1 MGAFGGPGSP
11 ALLVV
16 VVVVLVVL
24 TVLFLVL
31 WLVAQR
37 RYRRLRQ
44 DRAASDST
52 VAQLELSV
60 AEQSGRLR
68 IIREL
73 HDVAVHQV
81 STMIAQA
88 DGARYAAGDD
98 PGAAARAAGAIAD
111 SGRGTLA
118 DMRRV
123 MTLVRESEADAAPQ
137 PRLKSTRD
145 LFRVMRDAGLRIA
158 FQETGEPYVLNTAA
172 ELGVY
177 RILQEALSN
186 SLKYG
191 GDGTEVRVTFTWTA
205 QGLSL
210 RMDDNGLRNA
220 VQRRGLTPEQTDAEL
235 AYGVDDDLHALTQ
248 QITGPGI
255 AEMRARTEVFGG
267 SLTATEVPG
276 VGFTVAATFP
286 TLRFHNG
293 VHGVDLGVR
302 T

>member
-1 MGAFGGPGSP
+1 MGAQGGPG
-11 ALLVV
+11 ATT
-16 VVVVLVVL
+16 VL
-24 TVLFLVL
+24 TAAVIGLAVLTALFLVL

-37 RYRRLRQ
+37 HYRRLRR

-88 DGARYAAGDD
+88 DGARYAAVND

-111 SGRGTLA
+111 SGRSTLA

-123 MTLVRESEADAAPQ
+123 MTLVRESEADVAPQ

-158 FQETGEPYVLNTAA
+158 FQETGEPYALNAAA

-205 QGLSL
+205 QGLAL
-210 RMDDNGLRNA
+210 RVDDNGFRNA
-220 VQRRGLTPEQTDAEL
+220 VQRRGLSEQQTAAEL

-248 QITGPGI
+248 EITGPGI

-267 SLTATEVPG
+267 TLTATEVPG
-276 VGFTVAATFP
+276 VGFTIAATFP

-302 T
+302 A